1 MKKMLRWM
9 VILAILAVALAGCR
23 SLQTSEGNLSAER
36 TVPSDLMERY
46 VHQIIFDMRDSFV
59 TADVSGFLRHVSEG
73 FYGGR
78 AMLGENLART
88 LRDAGPFSLTVE
100 IGAVRTEGSKVTA
113 QVKWRRRSSGG
124 DGAGKGAELRGE
136 SLLVFHRSEK
146 IALVA
151 FEKDPLF
158 GIEGF

>member
-1 MKKMLRWM
+1 MHRERRRM
-9 VILAILAVALAGCR
+9 VLLLTLVVALAACR
-23 SLQTSEGNLSAER
+23 PLQPPAGNPSE
-36 TVPSDLMERY
+36 LMERY
-46 VHQIIFDMRDSFV
+46 VHQTIFDMRDSFV

-113 QVKWRRRSSGG
+113 QVKWRRRSSG
-124 DGAGKGAELRGE
+124 
-136 SLLVFHRSEK
+136 
-146 IALVA
+146 
-151 FEKDPLF
+151 
-158 GIEGF
+158 